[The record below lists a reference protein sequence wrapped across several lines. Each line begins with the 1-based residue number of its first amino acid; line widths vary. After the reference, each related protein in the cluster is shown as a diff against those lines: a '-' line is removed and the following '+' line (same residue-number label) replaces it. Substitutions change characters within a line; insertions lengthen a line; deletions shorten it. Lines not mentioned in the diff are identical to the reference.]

1 MLGSWEREGEKE
13 KSYNSGNFLSFSLIC
28 LLNRYFAYLLCM
40 NLWVM
45 CLGELKGELV
55 GKEIPV
61 LYGEVIC
68 AERKT
73 WVRGSG
79 RPVKG
84 ESTQCVSLST
94 I

>member
-13 KSYNSGNFLSFSLIC
+13 KSYNLGNFLLFFLIC
-28 LLNRYFAYLLCM
+28 LLNRYFVYLLCM
-40 NLWVM
+40 NFWVM
-45 CLGELKGELV
+45 RFGELKGELV
-55 GKEIPV
+55 GKEILV

-68 AERKT
+68 VERKI

-79 RPVKG
+79 RFVKG
-84 ESTQCVSLST
+84 EL